1 MNRQPNSNERA
12 RMRQLVTSDP
22 EIMRGTPVFE
32 GTRIPVDLVADML
45 ARGAR
50 AREIL
55 EGYPTLS
62 REMICWRRSPWAH
75 FPICASCLQH

>member
-1 MNRQPNSNERA
+1 
-12 RMRQLVTSDP
+12 MRQLVTSDP

-62 REMICWRRSPWAH
+62 REMILLAPLSVGAFSHLRELPTPLTEKH
-75 FPICASCLQH
+75 